1 MHSPYA
7 INKEVKTR
15 HYNKGDWATPVV
27 EFSEGIRPNGQ
38 FMPHPSLPLI
48 RGKGEDIYTHVV
60 VSTGKVVALSSDG
73 YIVPA
78 GLLLNTDLEYT
89 QLDVDEGVIGPDG
102 KTPVAAG
109 DKVKDKF
116 EAAGITVSAPVGV
129 ASYDFLRNPGGNG
142 ENPLHYNYANLNYQN
157 KVAFVTDYVLE
168 LPLVTAADY
177 KTAPMKGIVAF
188 IAEKGSNATQ
198 ALKDFTTVKP
208 GDFVTFDK
216 DSNFVVDSA
225 PAYGKTIGQVIQVVK
240 PTDFGLL
247 NLVRSPSNG
256 GGALNAMPGTANGG
270 VPEKLSY
277 SNGYGLVRVNLITR

>member
-1 MHSPYA
+1 MHSPFA

-15 HYNKGDWATPVV
+15 HYNKGDWSTPVV
-27 EFSEGIRPNGQ
+27 EWSEGIRPNGQ

-48 RGKGEDIYTHVV
+48 REKGGDIYTQVV

-73 YIVPA
+73 FLVPA
-78 GLLLNTDLEYT
+78 GLLLNTEATYT
-89 QLDVDEGVIGPDG
+89 KLDVDEGVIGPDG
-102 KTPVAAG
+102 NPVEAG
-109 DKVKDKF
+109 DKVAEKF
-116 EAAGITVSAPVGV
+116 TAAGITVSAPVGV
-129 ASYDFLRNPGGNG
+129 ASYDYLRHPGGNG

-168 LPLVTAADY
+168 LPIVTKEDY
-177 KTAPMKGIVAF
+177 KKAPMEGIVAF
-188 IAEKGSNATQ
+188 IAEKGTGATQ

-256 GGALNAMPGTANGG
+256 GGALNQMPGTANGG